1 MKSQLFELE
10 LIVNITGNFILIMN
24 FLSFLFAYFNRKYFN
39 RSIICIFHLLLYSF
53 LLSIFELIL
62 IKFIL
67 IKEFKYFNQL
77 LQIFKSLGIR
87 DFNFISPP
95 SYLIK
100 FIFLGLFFKIIF
112 KNTHLSNFYKFL
124 IPSLVFFELIMIFY
138 FKSYQSY
145 DSISSTVKNI
155 FIISGSGFLLYKIY
169 KSDISNIS
177 LYKNTYFWIGFALL
191 ITALSELFLEFIFT
205 QLHKTDAISFL
216 NLYLVRNAF
225 QMAFFIMMIVAFLN
239 TKYLRFLPEKY

>member
-1 MKSQLFELE
+1 MKSEILELE
-10 LIVNITGNFILIMN
+10 LILIKTGNLVLLLN
-24 FLSFLFAYFNRKYFN
+24 FLLFIYGKFQQNGFSKPIYSIHQLTKYLFFL
-39 RSIICIFHLLLYSF
+39 SMI
-53 LLSIFELIL
+53 ELIL

-67 IKEFKYFNQL
+67 VREFRYFEQVNDFLTSFGIKTY
-77 LQIFKSLGIR
+77 
-87 DFNFISPP
+87 DFISPP

-100 FIFLGLFFKIIF
+100 FIFLGLFFRTIF
-112 KNTHLSNFYKFL
+112 KNNHLSNFYKFL

-155 FIISGSGFLLYKIY
+155 FIISSSGFLLYNIY

-177 LYKNTYFWIGFALL
+177 LYKNTYFWIGFALF